1 MCCNIIFVCLFVV
14 TLRIYLFSL
23 INYLS
28 KIKIMVNVVNYNIM
42 WVHYSRARNDLY
54 SEDFDVLVLNIIC
67 SVLR

>member
-1 MCCNIIFVCLFVV
+1 M
-14 TLRIYLFSL
+14 
-23 INYLS
+23 NYLS

-42 WVHYSRARNDLY
+42 WVNYSGARNDLY